1 MIGISDRELL
11 RVKPE
16 ASFGVVAATGNY
28 YNLRINNESLEYQVQ
43 TAESQEYTGD
53 RQTQDLVIVGANNAG
68 TIGFEP
74 SYGEHDWLMEAALAT
89 TVSNVVGTNGEGT
102 GTATFTATGV
112 TVSAGTPFA
121 AVEVGQWIRVPN
133 AAQTGNRKL
142 AQVVT
147 VVGAGT
153 GYTVASGTYVAE
165 TGTTGVLFQGA
176 RFKNGVTLKTFTFE
190 RYNPDL
196 GASGLYEALRGNA
209 IDQYSIDMAPGS
221 ILGGQ
226 YTITGKDALAMSTGT
241 VLPGTGVASLTSQV
255 MNAVTNFSNLLINGA
270 PLSGTFARKLQL
282 VVKNNI
288 RQRGALGVLGPA
300 DLALGPFESEV
311 QFEIYLADATVYNY
325 FIQNTP
331 VPVSWQFNDV
341 LGNTYA
347 VTLPRTKVMA
357 AKRPAGA
364 RNNDLVVSGTFDAM
378 KDATTGK
385 SIIIDRCGSAITPW
399 A

>member
-1 MIGISDRELL
+1 
-11 RVKPE
+11 V
-16 ASFGVVAATGNY
+16 
-28 YNLRINNESLEYQVQ
+28 
-43 TAESQEYTGD
+43 
-53 RQTQDLVIVGANNAG
+53 VIVGANNAG

-142 AQVVT
+142 AQVLT

-176 RFKNGVTLKTFTFE
+176 RFKNGTTLKTFTFE
-190 RYNPDL
+190 RNNPDL
-196 GASGLYEALRGNA
+196 GATGLNEALRGNA
-209 IDQYSIDMAPGS
+209 IDQYSVDMAPGS

-226 YTITGKDALAMSTGT
+226 YTITGKDALAMATGSA
-241 VLPGTGVASLTSQV
+241 LPGTGVASLTGQV
-255 MNAVTNFSNLLINGA
+255 MNAVTNFSNLLINGVA
-270 PLSGTFARKLQL
+270 LSGTFARKLQL
-282 VVKNNI
+282 TIKNNI
-288 RQRGALGVLGPA
+288 RPRMGLGVLGPA
-300 DLALGPFESEV
+300 DLALGPFDAEV
-311 QFEIYLADATVYNY
+311 SFEIYLADATVYNY
-325 FIQNTP
+325 FIQNTA

-341 LGNTYA
+341 LGNTYV
-347 VTLPRTKVMA
+347 VTLPRTKILS
-357 AKRPAGA
+357 AKRPAGQ
-364 RNNDLVVSGTFDAM
+364 RNNDLVVSGTFDAL
-378 KDATTGK
+378 KDPTTGK
-385 SIIIDRCGSAITPW
+385 SIIIDRCGSAVTPW